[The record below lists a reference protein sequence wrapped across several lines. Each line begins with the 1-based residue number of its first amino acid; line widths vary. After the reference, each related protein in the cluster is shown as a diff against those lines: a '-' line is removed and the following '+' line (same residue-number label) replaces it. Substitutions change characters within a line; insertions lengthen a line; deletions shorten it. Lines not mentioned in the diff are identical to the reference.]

1 MAAIA
6 LSRSTTTAMIPV
18 SVRLPLSTS
27 ESGSI
32 IPLLPSPV
40 SMSPGSDS
48 SIASSTCWRS
58 SSLLPRTAM
67 KIV

>member
-6 LSRSTTTAMIPV
+6 LSSSTTTAMIPV
-18 SVRLPLSTS
+18 VVRLPLSTS

-32 IPLLPSPV
+32 IPVLPSPV
-40 SMSPGSDS
+40 SMSPGKDS
-48 SIASSTCWRS
+48 FTAVSTCWRS

>member
-18 SVRLPLSTS
+18 IVRLPLSTS

-32 IPLLPSPV
+32 IPVLPSPV

-48 SIASSTCWRS
+48 SSASSTC
-58 SSLLPRTAM
+58 
-67 KIV
+67 